1 MGAALEELANVYGI
15 EPDYI
20 SERGEH
26 CVIGETTKRRL
37 LQAMGIAAATDE
49 EAAASLDEARTVGL
63 GLEYG
68 ASNSPNCFVPGWL
81 KDGRAWGVT
90 CQLYGLRSGRN
101 CGIGD
106 FADLAR
112 LAEITAAAGADF
124 LGVNPLHALYFADAR
139 RYSPYSPSSRT
150 FLNPFYIAVDDW
162 VPPAMKAEMQALRDA
177 PLVDYSGVARLKRT
191 VFALGYRKF
200 VAAERRGAN
209 RDSRAFRGF
218 CAERATTLHRFAL
231 YEALSEEMVA
241 RGYYSGWH
249 MWPARYRH
257 FDSHA
262 VRQFERENAPRIT
275 FHKWLQW
282 VAETQLRDAQ
292 ARAKAAGMRIGL
304 YLDLAVGVAPD
315 GAETWSQPDSVISG
329 VRIGCP
335 PDMFNDN
342 GQDWGLAPLSPAG
355 LKAKDFKP
363 FEGVLLS
370 AMRNAGAVRVDHAM
384 GLTRLYWIPG
394 DAPAREG
401 AYVRFPMGEMFRR
414 LAKVSNDCAAIVIG
428 EDLGTVPVGFRERMS
443 EAEIQGY
450 RVLYFER
457 EHDQSFRAPEAFT
470 HRALACLTTHDL
482 PTLRGWWRG
491 IDIEERERV
500 GASTPDNAAAAR
512 QARKED
518 RYRILSALN
527 AGGLLPDAL
536 RPVLESGAPMPADLP
551 VEVAVAVHAYLG
563 KTASRLVAVQLEDL
577 VGMTDQANIPG
588 TVDEY
593 PNWRQKLPIVMED
606 ISEGV
611 LFQRTTQALN
621 QQRPRTP

>member
-1 MGAALEELANVYGI
+1 MSAALEELADVYGI

-26 CVIGETTKRRL
+26 CVIGEPTKRRL
-37 LQAMGIAAATDE
+37 LHAMGVAAGTDQE
-49 EAAASLDEARTVGL
+49 TEASLKEARTFGL
-63 GLEYG
+63 GAENG
-68 ASNSPNCFVPGWL
+68 GNDAPDCFIPDWL
-81 KDGRAWGVT
+81 KEGRTWGIT
-90 CQLYGLRSGRN
+90 CQLYGLRSERN
-101 CGIGD
+101 CGLGD

-112 LAEITAAAGADF
+112 LAEISAAAGADF
-124 LGVNPLHALYFADAR
+124 LGVNPLHALFFADAR

-150 FLNPFYIAVDDW
+150 FLNPFYIAVDAW
-162 VPPAMKAEMQALRDA
+162 LSPAMKAEVRALQDA
-177 PLVDYSGVARLKRT
+177 PLVDYVGVARIKRT
-191 VFALGYRKF
+191 ALAMGYRKF
-200 VAAERRGAN
+200 VAAERRGPN
-209 RDSRAFRGF
+209 SQSRAFRGF
-218 CAERATTLHRFAL
+218 CAERATTLHRYAL

-249 MWPARYRH
+249 TWPVHYRH
-257 FDSHA
+257 FDSYA
-262 VRQFERENAPRIT
+262 VRQFERDNAQRT
-275 FHKWLQW
+275 AFHKWLQW

-355 LKAKDFKP
+355 LKSTDFQP

-401 AYVRFPMGEMFRR
+401 AYVRFPMREMFRR
-414 LAKVSNDCAAIVIG
+414 LAKVSNDCRAIVIG

-443 EAEIQGY
+443 EVEIQGY

-457 EHDQSFRAPEAFT
+457 EHDQSFRAPDAFT

-491 IDIEERERV
+491 IDIELRENV
-500 GASTPDNAAAAR
+500 GASTPDNATAAR
-512 QARKED
+512 EARRED
-518 RYRILSALN
+518 RYRILSALS
-527 AGGLLPDAL
+527 AAGLLPDTL
-536 RPVLESGAPMPADLP
+536 RPVLESGAAMPADLP
-551 VEVAVAVHAYLG
+551 DEVGVAVHAYLG
-563 KTASRLVAVQLEDL
+563 RTASRLVAVQIEDL
-577 VGMTDQANIPG
+577 VGMADQANVPG

-593 PNWRQKLPIVMED
+593 ANWRQKLPVALED
-606 ISEGV
+606 VDKGV
-611 LFQRTTQALN
+611 LFQQTTHALN